1 MGAFPPTRSSRV
13 TTTLLDTLHFLY
25 RREQFADH
33 DDATCLAC
41 RRIFPCT
48 EIVQWIDGDTTPVCP
63 RCAWDFVVPGR
74 LATEAL
80 EAARGRAFEPF
91 PGMEPMNAVATGR
104 RRFRPSERRALLLA
118 LAGAGTADGTRP
130 GPAMV
135 MWNYLQMSRML
146 DPLADLPSSTPPEVT
161 DLALRCLG
169 LPERVDSP
177 LAALRAAVRHLLP
190 WRRPAVRTRGLAVS
204 IDDPDDEQ
212 APPLIVSALPTVI
225 AGVSTDNEIAWE
237 QARDG
242 RSADTVWDA
251 VYTWSSR
258 VGFPLDST
266 ARGEW
271 RLIFCDVPPP
281 AGA

>member
-1 MGAFPPTRSSRV
+1 MSDP
-13 TTTLLDTLHFLY
+13 LDPHVLA
-25 RREQFADH
+25 RRRRFEAH
-33 DDATCLAC
+33 AEATCVAC
-41 RRIFPCT
+41 QTTFPSRD
-48 EIVQWIDGDTTPVCP
+48 IVRWIDGGTTALCP
-63 RCAWDFVVPGR
+63 RCAIDFVVPGR
-74 LATEAL
+74 LSPEAL
-80 EAARGRAFEPF
+80 ALAHERAFGVF
-91 PGMEPMNAVATGR
+91 PGMEPMNAVALGLRT
-104 RRFRPSERRALLLA
+104 FRPSERRALLLA

-135 MWNYLQMSRML
+135 MWNYLQMSGML
-146 DPLADLPSSTPPEVT
+146 DPRADLPSATPPEVT

-212 APPLIVSALPTVI
+212 APPLVVSALPTVI
-225 AGVSTDNEIAWE
+225 AGVSTANEVAWE

-242 RSADTVWDA
+242 RCADTVWDA
-251 VYTWSSR
+251 VYAWSSR